1 MHSRES
7 SREEKLHQKIPGEDT
22 GIMTKNS
29 FCDICAPGPH
39 CGVTCYVKDGR
50 IIKIEGTE
58 EHPTNHGL
66 LCTKGQAGRQYVY
79 RKDRILTPLRRIGER
94 GEGKFEP
101 ISWDEA
107 YDEIVARLNKVKEEY
122 GPCSVA
128 FYSGYNKWY
137 RPFLQRLCYD
147 FGSVN
152 YGTES
157 SSCFTSTIMSW
168 RLATGADFAAP
179 DLRNAGIFL
188 GWCYNAYYAQFLMTR
203 GVEMARKRGMKV
215 IIIDPRI
222 TPAVEKQCD
231 LHLRIKP
238 GTDCALA
245 LGLARELIVNDWVD
259 HDYIKE
265 HVFGY
270 EEYRDYVMD
279 FTPERVEKLTD
290 VPADQIRLAARMI
303 HENMPLAINQSG
315 AALVH
320 HTNGMQTHRA
330 VMALSALM
338 GTYDR
343 PGGMVPAPLTYAH
356 SMAGF
361 STLDHEFPQ
370 EKYPKDAPRPIG
382 AVRFPLWDELVGEM
396 QGCDLARQI
405 AQGLPYPVKALYAH
419 GMNFRMFNGDKK
431 LEKAL
436 QELDFFVDIDLFM
449 TDSAKLADIV
459 LPCCSSFERGEFK
472 VFGGGFGQYTEPVIE
487 PLGQSRPDDEI
498 ICELARRLQLD
509 DDLLKAGP
517 EACVRY
523 MLRETPVDIDFLK
536 AHSQFP
542 QKLEGVKMIPVGEHG
557 FQTPTGKFE
566 LYSTIIEK
574 HPGLDPLPTW
584 KDSVDDTDPEKYP
597 FRLVAGARLPNA
609 LHSRLHTVPWL
620 RSLRPIPTADLNDED
635 AEEMGIQAGDS
646 IILSTREGEITVAAN
661 LTRTVKKGTVF
672 MYHGYSEADVNSIIP
687 TGHNDPYSGFPGYR
701 SVRCALTK
709 KEV

>member
-1 MHSRES
+1 MSTT
-7 SREEKLHQKIPGEDT
+7 EEKLHAKIPGEDT
-22 GIMTKNS
+22 GIITRNS
-29 FCDICAPGPH
+29 FCDVCAPGPH
-39 CGVTCYVKDGR
+39 CGVTCYVKDGK
-50 IIKIEGTE
+50 IIKVEGTDG
-58 EHPTNHGL
+58 HPTNHGL
-66 LCTKGQAGRQYVY
+66 LCPKGQSNRQYVY
-79 RKDRILTPLRRIGER
+79 RKDRIMTPLRRVGAR

-101 ISWDEA
+101 ITWDEA
-107 YDEIVARLNKVKEEY
+107 YDEIVTRLNKVKQDY

-188 GWCYNAYYAQFLMTR
+188 GWCYNAYYAQHLMIG
-203 GVEMARKRGMKV
+203 GVDKARERGMKV
-215 IIIDPRI
+215 IIVDPRI

-245 LGLARELIVNDWVD
+245 LGLARELIINDWVD
-259 HDYIKE
+259 HDYIEKN
-265 HVFGY
+265 VYGY
-270 EEYRDYVMD
+270 EQYKQYVMD
-279 FTPERVEKLTD
+279 FPPERVEQLTD

-361 STLDHEFPQ
+361 STLDHEFSF
-370 EKYPKDAPRPIG
+370 EKYPKDAPRPVG
-382 AVRFPLWDELVGEM
+382 AVRFPLWDEVVGEM
-396 QGCDLARQI
+396 QGNDLARQI
-405 AQGLPYPVKALYAH
+405 SQGLPYPVKAIWAH
-419 GMNFRMFNGDKK
+419 GMNFRMFNGDKE
-431 LEKAL
+431 LEKAIK
-436 QELDFFVDIDLFM
+436 ELDFFVDIDLFM

-459 LPCCSSFERGEFK
+459 LPCCSSFERSEFK
-472 VFGGGFGQYTEPVIE
+472 VFGGGFGQYTEPVIA
-487 PLGQSRPDDEI
+487 PLGESRPDDEI
-498 ICELARRLQLD
+498 ICELARRLDVD
-509 DDLLKAGP
+509 DDLLKQGS

-523 MLRETPVDIDFLK
+523 MLRDTPVDIDFLK

-542 QKLEGVKMIPVGEHG
+542 QKLEGVKVIPVGEHG
-557 FQTPTGKFE
+557 FKTPTGKFE
-566 LYSTIIEK
+566 LYSTVIEK
-574 HPGLDPLPTW
+574 FPGLDPLPTYR
-584 KDSVDDTDPEKYP
+584 DSIDDTDPEKYP
-597 FRLVAGARLPNA
+597 FRLVSGARLPTA
-609 LHSRLHTVPWL
+609 LHSRLHKVPWL
-620 RSLRPIPTADLNDED
+620 RSMRPVPTADLNDED
-635 AEEMGIQAGDS
+635 AKKLGIEKGDTIELFTRAG
-646 IILSTREGEITVAAN
+646 TITVGAN
-661 LTRTVKKGTVF
+661 PTRAVKPGTVF
-672 MYHGYSEADVNSIIP
+672 MYHGYTEADVNSIIP
-687 TGHNDPYSGFPGYR
+687 PGHNDPYSGFPGYR
-701 SVRCALTK
+701 STRCGVK
-709 KEV
+709 KQEV